1 MQGKLADIAKMRADA
16 QNAPSEDC
24 ISCGKP
30 GGWVQLPKKP
40 GLYHV
45 TCAYADAGA
54 QATPKQRR
62 RLMRMA
68 RATVKALG
76 RD

>member
-1 MQGKLADIAKMRADA
+1 MTIPLADIRKMRDA
-16 QNAPSEDC
+16 AQSAPSEPC
-24 ISCGKP
+24 VSCGKP
-30 GGWVQLPKKP
+30 GGWIKLPKRE

-45 TCAYADAGA
+45 TCAYLSNP
-54 QATPKQRR
+54 ATGKQRK
-62 RLMRMA
+62 RLLRLA

>member
-1 MQGKLADIAKMRADA
+1 MLSRLDDIKKVRAEA
-16 QNAPSEDC
+16 AVAPSEDC

-30 GGWVQLPKKP
+30 GGWVVLPKRP

-45 TCAYADAGA
+45 TCAFLAENPQG
-54 QATPKQRR
+54 KQRKKLL
-62 RLMRMA
+62 RLA